1 LTVVNVLS
9 HRGLIEEFLDILH
22 SISAIIRGK
31 RARLTDRINVA
42 HVSDGWS
49 YEFVMIFNKIVYLFV
64 GGIGSR
70 NEIVLI
76 EIRIV
81 RSSYD

>member
-1 LTVVNVLS
+1 M
-9 HRGLIEEFLDILH
+9 
-22 SISAIIRGK
+22 
-31 RARLTDRINVA
+31 TDRINVA

-49 YEFVMIFNKIVYLFV
+49 YDFVPIFNKIVYLFV